1 MPTARKRTA
10 LLALLLAV
18 SPGCTATADEPAP
31 DVSFDE
37 VLGTLDLDEAVGTD
51 ARMSSLAARPTG
63 GAVVLLDTGDGGV
76 LVDLLVQDGE
86 PRAGDATPVASS
98 GEVLVTPG
106 GIPLVVGTGATGDT
120 LELVDGPATTSLG
133 AAPEVVAAALT
144 PDGTTLVVAAAD
156 RQLIAVDPATGQ
168 ATATGE
174 VPAGTVTRLA
184 ARPDGGV
191 AALLATDDGRGT
203 ALLRLDAELRPDG
216 DPVEL
221 VPKEA
226 TRPADLQ
233 VTDDDTVVVT
243 LTTAD
248 SGRLLTVTGEEVG
261 LTVDLGRSADSGLDL
276 VVSPD
281 GRYATVPLAALQE
294 EARVATFDL
303 RDGEQVGETVLC
315 DGFGSL
321 GATVLS
327 LDGDILVVTGVC
339 LADGA
344 TRAWLLGR

>member
-1 MPTARKRTA
+1 MRRTVV
-10 LLALLLAV
+10 LLAV
-18 SPGCTATADEPAP
+18 GVCVAGCTATADEPAP
-31 DVSFDE
+31 DVSFGE
-37 VLGTLDLDEAVGTD
+37 VLGTLDLDDAVGRD
-51 ARMSSLAARPTG
+51 ARTSSLAARPTA

-76 LVDLLVQDGE
+76 LVDLLVRDGE
-86 PRAGDATPVASS
+86 PRAGDVTPVVSG

-106 GIPLVVGTGATGDT
+106 DVPLVVGTGSAGGT
-120 LELVDGPATTSLG
+120 LELVDGPMTVSLG
-133 AAPEVVAAALT
+133 AAPEVVAAALS
-144 PDGTTLVVAAAD
+144 PDGRTLFVTAAD
-156 RQLIAVDPATGQ
+156 RQLLAFDTATVELT
-168 ATATGE
+168 ATAE

-184 ARPDGGV
+184 ARPGGGV
-191 AALLATDDGRGT
+191 AALLATDDGQGT
-203 ALLRLDAELRPDG
+203 ALARFDADLQPDG

-243 LTTAD
+243 LATAD
-248 SGRLLTVTGEEVG
+248 SGRLLTVTGEDVG

-281 GRYATVPLAALQE
+281 GRYGTVPLAALQE

-303 RDGEQVGETVLC
+303 DSGEQVGETVLC

-321 GATVLS
+321 GATALS
-327 LDGDILVVTGVC
+327 PDGDTLVVTGVC

-344 TRAWLLGR
+344 TRAWLLG